1 MITDGVVISFNGQ
14 IDFGTV
20 VALLALA
27 LTLLQ
32 WIVSLIRGRREAAR
46 SQASTI
52 CARVVRMPE
61 GGDGHGW
68 QVQG

>member
-46 SQASTI
+46 S
-52 CARVVRMPE
+52 
-61 GGDGHGW
+61 
-68 QVQG
+68 

>member
-1 MITDGVVISFNGQ
+1 MNPDGVIISFNGQ

-20 VALLALA
+20 VAFLSLA

-32 WIVSLIRGRREAAR
+32 WIVSLVRGPPGSRAEPGVGHLCPCGQDAR
-46 SQASTI
+46 
-52 CARVVRMPE
+52 

>member
-1 MITDGVVISFNGQ
+1 MFPDSVVISFNGQ
-14 IDFGTV
+14 IDFGTA
-20 VALLALA
+20 VAFLSLA

-32 WIVSLIRGRREAAR
+32 WIVTLIRGRRAAAEPGLGHLCPCG
-46 SQASTI
+46 QD
-52 CARVVRMPE
+52 AR

>member
-1 MITDGVVISFNGQ
+1 MNPDGVIISFNGQ

-20 VALLALA
+20 VAFLSLA

-32 WIVSLIRGRREAAR
+32 WIVSLVRGRRAAAR
-46 SQASTI
+46 SQASAI

-61 GGDGHGW
+61 GDGHGW